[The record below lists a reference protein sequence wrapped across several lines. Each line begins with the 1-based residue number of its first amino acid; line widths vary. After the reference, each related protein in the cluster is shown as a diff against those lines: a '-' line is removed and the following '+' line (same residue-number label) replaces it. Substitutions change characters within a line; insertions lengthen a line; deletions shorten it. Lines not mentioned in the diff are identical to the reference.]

1 MGLYNSIASWYL
13 KKRMYQIDMFLK
25 HPIETQQEV
34 FHNLINTASNTLWG
48 KKYVYEE
55 IESVQKF
62 QERVPVSSYENLFP
76 YIEKALHGRENILWP
91 GVVKWFSKSSGTTN
105 DKSKFIPVT
114 KESLDDCHFKAGKDM
129 LAIYMDNRPESRL
142 FDGKG
147 LPLGGSHE
155 ISKLNQHS
163 YYGDLS
169 AILIQNTPIFFEL
182 FRATAKKV
190 ALIPDWESK
199 ITRLAEVVSTQNVT
213 SIAGI
218 PTWTLNLFR
227 KLFEIRPEV
236 TSILDIWPQLEVY
249 FHGGVSFSPYKSQI
263 KAFLPGDQVQFIE
276 TYNASEG
283 FFGLQNDP
291 NSQDMLLMLD
301 YGIFYEFMPLS
312 ELGKDFPKTL
322 TLDEVELDTTY
333 ALIIS
338 TNGGL
343 WRYMVGDTIRFTSLY
358 PFKIKVA
365 GRTRHYIN
373 VFGEEL
379 MIEAAESAI
388 TAACRKTDAEIEDFT
403 AAPIY
408 PEADQPGA
416 HEWVI
421 EFRTPPSDLQYFAE
435 ILDNTLKTLNSDY
448 EAKRYKNFALREPV
462 VRIVPSGTFYNWLKK
477 KGKLGGQNK
486 VPRLFNQRD
495 YVEDI
500 IATATKIE
508 H

>member
-1 MGLYNSIASWYL
+1 
-13 KKRMYQIDMFLK
+13 MYQIDLFLK
-25 HPIETQQEV
+25 HPIETQYEV
-34 FHNLINTASNTLWG
+34 FHTLVKTASNTLWG

-55 IESVQKF
+55 IDSIQHF
-62 QERVPVSSYENLFP
+62 QERVPVSTYENLFP
-76 YIEKALHGRENILWP
+76 FIEKALHGRENILWP
-91 GVVKWFSKSSGTTN
+91 GAVKWFSRSSGTTN
-105 DKSKFIPVT
+105 DRFKFIPVT

-129 LAIYMDNRPESRL
+129 LAIYLDNRPNSKL

-199 ITRLAEVVSTQNVT
+199 IEKLAEAVISQNVT
-213 SIAGI
+213 SLAGI

-227 KLFEIRPEV
+227 KLTEISGEAKH
-236 TSILDIWPQLEVY
+236 ILEIWPHLEVY
-249 FHGGVSFSPYKSQI
+249 FHGGVSFQPYRNQI
-263 KAFLPGDQVQFIE
+263 RQYLPGDQVQFIE

-291 NSQDMLLMLD
+291 HSQDMLLMLD
-301 YGIFYEFMPLS
+301 YGIFYEFMPLG
-312 ELGKDFPKTL
+312 ELGKEFPKTL

-343 WRYMVGDTIRFTSLY
+343 WRYLVGDTIRFTSLY
-358 PFKIKVA
+358 PFKIRVA
-365 GRTRHYIN
+365 GRTRHFIN

-379 MIEAAESAI
+379 MVESAELAI
-388 TAACRKTDAEIEDFT
+388 TAACKKTDSEIEDFT

-408 PEADQPGA
+408 PSEERAGA
-416 HEWVI
+416 HEWLI
-421 EFRTPPSDLQYFAE
+421 EFRKRPEDMQYFIE
-435 ILDNTLKTLNSDY
+435 VLDNTLKSLNSDY
-448 EAKRYKNFALREPV
+448 ESKRYKNFALDTP
-462 VRIVPSGTFYNWLKK
+462 IVHELPEGTFYRWLKK

-495 YVEDI
+495 YIEDI
-500 IATATKIE
+500 LGMLSDSPINGAG
-508 H
+508 